1 MLIHFTLVYMSIA
14 FQYSQPMLLKKLLE
28 AINGDGSNSAR
39 SLAVVYALLMFLASI
54 CKTESDLQYL
64 WFSRRV
70 SGQLRCELMS
80 TIYEKALKRK
90 DLSGATKD
98 KEKKEKEG
106 EEKSDEEEKNQ
117 GADIG
122 KIVNLMSN
130 DAERLSDVA
139 IGVFQIAGTPVEI
152 LISCVLLYRYVQ
164 RCGFKYLSNS
174 SHPGFSAGLHLLVS
188 RPSSLF
194 FLSTT
199 GLPSAASRFPKGS
212 WLPPMPA
219 SQRSTNS

>member
-1 MLIHFTLVYMSIA
+1 MLIHFSLVYMSIA

-70 SGQLRCELMS
+70 SGQLRSELMS

-90 DLSGATKD
+90 DLSGATKE
-98 KEKKEKEG
+98 KEKKEG
-106 EEKSDEEEKNQ
+106 EEKSEEEEKNQ

-152 LISCVLLYRYVQ
+152 LISCVLLYRCVQ

-174 SHPGFSAGLHLLVS
+174 SHPGFSAGLHLPAS

-199 GLPSAASRFPKGS
+199 G
-212 WLPPMPA
+212 
-219 SQRSTNS
+219 